1 MSDLV
6 FYTNPHSRGPI
17 VHRMLEKL
25 AEPYETVRLDFG
37 IGTKSAEY
45 LAINPMGKVS
55 ALKHLT
61 AIITE
66 VVAICTYL
74 AVRFPEK
81 KLIPSADDPSLSSF
95 YRWMFFAA
103 GPLEQT
109 VTAKG
114 FDWEIP
120 EGRNGTAGFGSH
132 EDVMNVIEIALTP
145 GPYICGDQFT
155 AADVYVGSHLNW
167 GMGFG
172 GVDKRP
178 LFEEYVS
185 RIISRPASQRA
196 DQINE
201 AKLGQTES

>member
-1 MSDLV
+1 
-6 FYTNPHSRGPI
+6 
-17 VHRMLEKL
+17 MLEKL

-95 YRWMFFAA
+95 YRWIFFVA

-109 VTAKG
+109 VTTKG

-120 EGRNGTAGFGSH
+120 
-132 EDVMNVIEIALTP
+132 
-145 GPYICGDQFT
+145 
-155 AADVYVGSHLNW
+155 
-167 GMGFG
+167 G
-172 GVDKRP
+172 GGGEMELR
-178 LFEEYVS
+178 
-185 RIISRPASQRA
+185 ASGA
-196 DQINE
+196 T
-201 AKLGQTES
+201 KT